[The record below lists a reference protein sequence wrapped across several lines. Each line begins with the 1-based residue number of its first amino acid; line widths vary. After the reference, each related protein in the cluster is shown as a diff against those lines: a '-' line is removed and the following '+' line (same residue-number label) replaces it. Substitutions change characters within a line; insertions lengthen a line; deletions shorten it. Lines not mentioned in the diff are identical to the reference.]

1 MLAIIT
7 YLFILILFGIIICFK
22 GKQLYFP
29 IIMLEAFLTTELI
42 SVLSIGFNLKGLL
55 IGTGLGVIMAILAR
69 FVYKLGIFMCGVI
82 AGALVGRLITGVL
95 PQALADYSWILI
107 VLVALVGGICAVHWS
122 DLFISISTA
131 SNGAVKISTGVCF
144 LAFHFTQLDQF
155 VYADGAF
162 STITHLSKFLRTDF
176 ITQNWLAITVVSVII
191 FVMGFLFQQHESV
204 NGRRNAHRKTLE
216 DH

>member
-1 MLAIIT
+1 MLSIVI
-7 YLFILILFGIIICFK
+7 YLFISILFGAIICFK

-29 IIMLEAFLTTELI
+29 IIMVEAFLATELI
-42 SVLSIGFNLKGLL
+42 SMFYLGFTVKGLL
-55 IGTGLGVIMAILAR
+55 IGTVLGIIMAVLAR

-82 AGALVGRLITGVL
+82 AGALVGSLITGIL
-95 PQALADYSWILI
+95 PQSLVDYSWILV
-107 VLVALVGGICAVHWS
+107 VLVALIGVICAVHWS

-162 STITHLSKFLRTDF
+162 STITHLSEFLRTDF

-191 FVMGFLFQQHESV
+191 FVMGFLSQQHQSV
-204 NGRRNAHRKTLE
+204 NGGRKSHKKT
-216 DH
+216 